1 MDTSKALP
9 LDLAAVQA
17 DDELLASLGSGQLS
31 VDDAVSRALAAWR
44 HDVEVEPLP
53 ALLDVD
59 TALVLV
65 GAGRRSLVS
74 RALRWLRRLVS
85 DNPE

>member
-1 MDTSKALP
+1 MDTSKVLP

-65 GAGRRSLVS
+65 GARRRSLVS

>member
-1 MDTSKALP
+1 MDTSKVLP

-31 VDDAVSRALAAWR
+31 VDDAVSRGLLAWR
-44 HDVEVEPLP
+44 QGVDAAPLP

-65 GAGRRSLVS
+65 GARRRSLVS

>member
-17 DDELLASLGSGQLS
+17 DDELLDALGTDPTPTDQ
-31 VDDAVSRALAAWR
+31 AVSRALAAWR

-59 TALVLV
+59 TALALV
-65 GAGRRSLVS
+65 GARRHSLVS